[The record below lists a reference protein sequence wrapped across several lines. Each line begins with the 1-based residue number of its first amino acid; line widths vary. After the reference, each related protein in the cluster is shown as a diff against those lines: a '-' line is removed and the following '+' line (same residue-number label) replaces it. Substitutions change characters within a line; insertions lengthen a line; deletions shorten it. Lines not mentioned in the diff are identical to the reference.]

1 MSKKNDLEAML
12 LAQLRALGLPEPNR
26 EYKFH
31 KTRKW
36 RFDFA
41 YPERK
46 IAIEVEGGTYSRKS
60 RHTSPL
66 GYRKD
71 CEKYNTAN
79 ALGWHVYRGD
89 TAMVRDGSLCNFVA
103 EVLND

>member
-12 LAQLRALGLPEPNR
+12 LAQLRAINLPEPQR
-26 EYKFH
+26 EYRFH

-66 GYRKD
+66 GYRAD
-71 CEKYNTAN
+71 CEKYNSAN

-89 TAMVRDGSLCNFVA
+89 TAMVRDWSLCNFVA
-103 EVLND
+103 DVLRD